1 MAGPGDP
8 PAFQL
13 RAPQLLAKQGR
24 RLALQRVALPGY
36 EHRSS
41 QSIAI
46 RERQVKRIRC
56 SIGQAAD
63 SRFRFRHSCDF
74 SFRQSPQNV
83 LPRYYAFG
91 ASNGLMGFNGVS
103 NVEASRYPSAH
114 YFNRFI
120 SARISSRILL
130 WHVRISILLRTARNL
145 PSTRRTQI
153 FEQKQSVYGNRSIRQ
168 SHGNPLRMLSQATAD
183 LPRRQEQVN
192 VRRRVATFNPTYLAL
207 RRRRPQRRFFSVRNL
222 GWSIAVGPQG
232 RVNGRQEVNSHSE
245 F

>member
-13 RAPQLLAKQGR
+13 RAPQPLAKQGR

-63 SRFRFRHSCDF
+63 SRFRFRHSSDF
-74 SFRQSPQNV
+74 SFCQSPQNV

-103 NVEASRYPSAH
+103 NVEAPRYPSAH
-114 YFNRFI
+114 YVNRFI

-130 WHVRISILLRTARNL
+130 WHVLISILVRTASK
-145 PSTRRTQI
+145 PTEHSTHTDFGAEAIRLR
-153 FEQKQSVYGNRSIRQ
+153 EPLDSSVTWKSAQDVISG
-168 SHGNPLRMLSQATAD
+168 
-183 LPRRQEQVN
+183 
-192 VRRRVATFNPTYLAL
+192 
-207 RRRRPQRRFFSVRNL
+207 
-222 GWSIAVGPQG
+222 
-232 RVNGRQEVNSHSE
+232 NGRFATTARTSE
-245 F
+245 RPSKGGYIQPNLLSLETQASAAAVL